1 MAASGATFELPPE
14 PQTTARTA
22 SWLDDIET
30 LADGVTADT
39 ASPTSAP
46 GPGRTSKRS
55 VGIVQALV
63 FLRLAEERGLE
74 RFGQMRDLAS
84 GREVGRRLAAL
95 LRSAARR
102 YGVPGLDV
110 APGVAPGGPRETA
123 LARAD
128 DGAVIDLL
136 MALYPAVR
144 DELGYAPDILGRLYE
159 RSLAEVAPRSAR
171 AARSGA
177 TTRKM
182 HGVFY
187 TPSRVV
193 DYVVER
199 TLGPLLD
206 DQVEGAPPPR
216 VLDPACGS
224 GAFLLGAYRHL
235 LAWHRARL
243 GDSGPRFDF
252 ALRARILEESI
263 FGVDVDATAIEI
275 AKLSLLLACASE
287 AIEPERPKEPP
298 AFDLP
303 RLHRNLRAGHS
314 LIDTDWSGT
323 VDGAAPFPWQRAFAE
338 IFREGGFD
346 IVVGNP
352 PYLSFGGRHAV
363 TISKELRRYYATHY
377 ESGGWPTAHALFLER
392 AVKLLSR
399 RFVAFVVPDQLGHL
413 GGYRS
418 ARVIAQREAGLA
430 EVRYWGE
437 KVFRGVTTPALTI
450 VLDKRR
456 KDFPTTLVDRNGAS
470 RQAVFRDGEPWSDSP
485 AAALLERL
493 RVHSFSLG
501 KLVGDCGI
509 RTTRARDQVVDL
521 PGIGEVLPVLEG
533 KLVDRYGCRPP
544 EVAVRLDSQ
553 RPLFI
558 SREER
563 YRAVSFVIRQ
573 TAAYPIV
580 GPRQHTLYFRNSLLA
595 LFAPTD
601 GLDVH
606 YLVALLN
613 SKLLRFV
620 YTETVREAQQRT
632 FPQVKVKALQSLP
645 LRKVDLVSPF
655 EKGQHDALV
664 ALAKRALL
672 AQQGARSSATK
683 RTRDADEDRD
693 PRAFAAL
700 DQTIDQCVYDLYELS
715 ADEREMIEQSVSRVP
730 R

>member
-1 MAASGATFELPPE
+1 
-14 PQTTARTA
+14 
-22 SWLDDIET
+22 
-30 LADGVTADT
+30 V
-39 ASPTSAP
+39 
-46 GPGRTSKRS
+46 
-55 VGIVQALV
+55 
-63 FLRLAEERGLE
+63 
-74 RFGQMRDLAS
+74 
-84 GREVGRRLAAL
+84 
-95 LRSAARR
+95 
-102 YGVPGLDV
+102 
-110 APGVAPGGPRETA
+110 
-123 LARAD
+123 
-128 DGAVIDLL
+128 
-136 MALYPAVR
+136 
-144 DELGYAPDILGRLYE
+144 
-159 RSLAEVAPRSAR
+159 
-171 AARSGA
+171 
-177 TTRKM
+177 

-193 DYVVER
+193 DYVIAR

-206 DQVEGAPPPR
+206 DQSDEATPLR

-224 GAFLLGAYRHL
+224 GAFLLGAYRKL

-243 GDSGPRFDF
+243 GDSGRPFDF

-263 FGVDVDATAIEI
+263 FGVDVDVTAIAI

-287 AIEPERPKEPP
+287 TNEPRGSKEPP
-298 AFDLP
+298 AFELP
-303 RLHRNLRAGHS
+303 RLDRNLRAGHS
-314 LIDTDWSGT
+314 LIDTDWSGI

-338 IFREGGFD
+338 IFRDGGFD
-346 IVVGNP
+346 VVVGNP

-377 ESGGWPTAHALFLER
+377 ESGGWPTAHALFVER
-392 AVKLLSR
+392 ALKLLSR

-418 ARVIAQREAGLA
+418 ARVIAQREAGLV

-437 KVFRGVTTPALTI
+437 RVFPGVTTPALTI
-450 VLDKRR
+450 VLDKRK
-456 KDFPTTLVDRNGAS
+456 KDFPTTLVDRSGAV
-470 RQAVFRDGEPWSDSP
+470 RQAVFRAGEPWSDSP

-509 RTTRARDQVVDL
+509 RTTSARHQVVDL
-521 PGIGEVLPVLEG
+521 PGAGEILPVLEG
-533 KLVDRYGCRPP
+533 KLVGRYGCRPP
-544 EVAVRLDSQ
+544 AVAVRLDSR

-558 SREER
+558 SRDER
-563 YRAVSFVIRQ
+563 YRAASFVIRQ

-580 GPRQHTLYFRNSLLA
+580 GPREHTLYFRNSLLA
-595 LFAPTD
+595 LFSPTD

-620 YTETVREAQQRT
+620 YTETIREAQQRA

-645 LRKVDLVSPF
+645 LRKVDLASPS
-655 EKGQHDALV
+655 ERGRHDALV

-672 AQQGARSSATK
+672 AQRGAPPAPATGP
-683 RTRDADEDRD
+683 TAAEQDRGFGE
-693 PRAFAAL
+693 FAAL
-700 DQTIDQCVYDLYELS
+700 DQTIDDCVYDLYELS

>member
-1 MAASGATFELPPE
+1 MASVATFELPPQ
-14 PQTTARTA
+14 PQATARTA

-30 LADGVTADT
+30 LAERVAALTTSRHAVPGAGRPSHRGV
-39 ASPTSAP
+39 
-46 GPGRTSKRS
+46 GL
-55 VGIVQALV
+55 VQALV
-63 FLRLAEERGLE
+63 FLRLAEEHGLE
-74 RFGQMRDLAS
+74 RFGQMRELAS
-84 GREVGRRLAAL
+84 GRAVGDRLAAL
-95 LRSAARR
+95 LAAAAKR
-102 YGVPGLDV
+102 YGVPRLDV
-110 APGVAPGGPRETA
+110 APELAPPGPGETA
-123 LARAD
+123 LAGAD

-136 MALYPAVR
+136 MALYPAAH
-144 DELGYAPDILGRLYE
+144 DELGYAPDILGYLYE
-159 RSLAEVAPRSAR
+159 RSLAEAAHRSAP
-171 AARSGA
+171 ATRSGA

-182 HGVFY
+182 QGVFY

-199 TLGPLLD
+199 TLGPLLE
-206 DQVEGAPPPR
+206 DQGEEAPPPR

-235 LAWHRARL
+235 LAWHRGRL
-243 GDSGPRFDF
+243 GDSGRRFDF

-275 AKLSLLLACASE
+275 AKLSLLLACASD
-287 AIEPERPKEPP
+287 ANEPARRKEPP
-298 AFDLP
+298 PFDLP
-303 RLHRNLRAGHS
+303 RLDRNLHAGHS
-314 LIDTDWSGT
+314 LIDADWSGI

-338 IFREGGFD
+338 VFREGGFD
-346 IVVGNP
+346 VVVGNP

-392 AVKLLSR
+392 ALKLLSR

-437 KVFRGVTTPALTI
+437 RVFRGVTTPALTI

-456 KDFPTTLVDRNGAS
+456 RDFPTTLIDRNGAT
-470 RQAVFRDGEPWSDSP
+470 RQAVFRAGEPWSDSP

-493 RVHSFSLG
+493 RIHSFSLG

-521 PGIGEVLPVLEG
+521 PATGKALPVLEG

-544 EVAVRLDSQ
+544 EVAVRLDSEQ
-553 RPLFI
+553 PLFI
-558 SREER
+558 SRDER

-595 LFAPTD
+595 LFSPTD

-620 YTETVREAQQRT
+620 YTETIREAQQRT

-645 LRKVDLVSPF
+645 LRKVDLASPS
-655 EKGQHDALV
+655 EKGRHDSLV

-672 AQQGARSSATK
+672 AQRGPLPSATES
-683 RTRDADEDRD
+683 THETDEDRD
-693 PRAFAAL
+693 LQTFAAL
-700 DQTIDQCVYDLYELS
+700 DQTIDQNVYDLYELS
-715 ADEREMIEQSVSRVP
+715 ADEREMVEQSVP
-730 R
+730 RAPR